1 MTAMRSNI
9 GCCKDCLK
17 RHSGC
22 HSTCE
27 DYKREKAE
35 LDASRSAIQAQR
47 DADALY
53 ASYNMNSKYKRR
65 AKYNLHSRKGG
76 TKK

>member
-9 GCCKDCLK
+9 ECCKDCLK
-17 RHSGC
+17 RHTGC
-22 HSTCE
+22 HSACE

-35 LDASRSAIQAQR
+35 LEALRSAIQAKR

-53 ASYNMNSKYKRR
+53 ASYNRNSKHKRR

>member
-9 GCCKDCLK
+9 ECCKDCLK
-17 RHSGC
+17 RHTGC

-35 LDASRSAIQAQR
+35 LDASRSAVQAQK

-53 ASYNMNSKYKRR
+53 TSYHMNSKHKRR
-65 AKYNLHSRKGG
+65 AKYHLHSRRGG